1 MCLLLL
7 VLFCRY
13 NSDIFSAL
21 DYVPDFDVFL
31 LTYVVVVTD
40 VASFYTVA
48 SFAPVAD
55 VYI

>member
-1 MCLLLL
+1 M
-7 VLFCRY
+7 
-13 NSDIFSAL
+13 FSAL